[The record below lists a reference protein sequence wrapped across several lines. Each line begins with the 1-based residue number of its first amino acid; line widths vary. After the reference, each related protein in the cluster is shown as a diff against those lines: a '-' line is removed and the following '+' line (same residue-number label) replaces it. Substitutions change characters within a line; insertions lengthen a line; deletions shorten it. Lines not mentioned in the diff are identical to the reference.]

1 MNATDQVFFA
11 VVVFIVVQDID
22 DFRSSSLVPE
32 SPVLLPALIF
42 VEPRRSRL
50 LPGHGQQTVF
60 SLKSFPLGLTDT
72 EVKNEKLKPRMTASR
87 RSSWQK
93 NHNLRPN
100 INKSNNNNKNK
111 RKEKQQQ
118 SCQTRTKLKWPND
131 DWLFAFMRVTQ
142 GLRLIGGPLV
152 TSILSWPYLAS

>member
-1 MNATDQVFFA
+1 MNATDQVFLA
-11 VVVFIVVQDID
+11 VVVFIVVKDID

-60 SLKSFPLGLTDT
+60 SLKSFFVGVDRHGGQ
-72 EVKNEKLKPRMTASR
+72 EREAEAANDSVKKILSTKKITIWGQTSTRATTTTTT
-87 RSSWQK
+87 
-93 NHNLRPN
+93 
-100 INKSNNNNKNK
+100 
-111 RKEKQQQ
+111 KEMLQQ

-152 TSILSWPYLAS
+152 V

>member
-11 VVVFIVVQDID
+11 VVVFIVVKDID

-60 SLKSFPLGLTDT
+60 SLKSFFVGVDGHRGQ
-72 EVKNEKLKPRMTASR
+72 EREAEAANDSVKMFLSTK
-87 RSSWQK
+87 
-93 NHNLRPN
+93 
-100 INKSNNNNKNK
+100 KSQFEAKHQQ
-111 RKEKQQQ
+111 EQQQ
-118 SCQTRTKLKWPND
+118 QQKQKKSSSKAARHEQN
-131 DWLFAFMRVTQ
+131 
-142 GLRLIGGPLV
+142 
-152 TSILSWPYLAS
+152 